1 MNLVQYFLAFIIY
14 SFIGW
19 LYETAIYTIQEKK
32 FISSGFL
39 KGPYCP
45 LYGGGAVLM
54 IFCFF
59 GRTDSALVTFFGGMF
74 VATAV
79 EYMTAVVLEKVFHK
93 KWWDYSNL
101 KFNYKSRIC
110 LLGAVCFGTLCLLLC
125 KVIHPLFLDL
135 IYLVPSNIQLWIA
148 VILAVIF
155 SLDCISTILSLKR
168 DKEECEQ
175 AEIEMYENQLPPL
188 NVQTLF
194 SNIEDKLKY
203 RFGK

>member
-1 MNLVQYFLAFIIY
+1 MNLVQYFLAFILY

-19 LYETAIYTIQEKK
+19 IYETAIYTIQEKK

-39 KGPYCP
+39 KGPCCP

-59 GRTDSALVTFFGGMF
+59 GRTESALVTFLGGMV

-79 EYMTAVVLEKVFHK
+79 EYMTAVVLENVFHK

-101 KFNYKSRIC
+101 KFNFKSRIC
-110 LLGAVCFGTLCLLLC
+110 LLGAICFGTLCLILC

-135 IYLVPSNIQLWIA
+135 ILLVPENIQLLLA
-148 VILAVIF
+148 VILAVLF
-155 SLDCISTILSLKR
+155 SLDCISTVLSLRK
-168 DKEECEQ
+168 DKNSVDEGEEEEC
-175 AEIEMYENQLPPL
+175 ENQLPPL
-188 NVQTLF
+188 NLQNLF
-194 SNIEDKLKY
+194 SNIENKLKY